1 MPARAFRLA
10 VLAALA
16 ALLWLALPV
25 CADDIEVANAR
36 LTATD
41 EGYAL
46 DADFEFNLNPR
57 LEDAL
62 AKGVPLFFVIE
73 FEAERPRWY
82 WWNERVVQKTLQIRL
97 SYNALTRQ
105 YRVSSGGAL
114 SQNFGSLIEAQRAV
128 ARVRD
133 WLVLERA
140 QVKPDETFLIALRM
154 RLDLSQMPKP
164 FQVSAITNRDWVLA
178 SDWQRWRFTPPE
190 KPAR

>member
-25 CADDIEVANAR
+25 RADDIEVANAR

>member
-190 KPAR
+190 KPGR

>member
-1 MPARAFRLA
+1 MPVRAFRLA

-25 CADDIEVANAR
+25 HADDIEVANAR

-46 DADFEFNLNPR
+46 DADFEFTLNPR
-57 LEDAL
+57 LEEAL
-62 AKGVPLFFVIE
+62 ANGVPLFFVIE

-82 WWNERVVQKTLQIRL
+82 WWNERVVQKTLQMRL
-97 SYNALTRQ
+97 AYNALTRQ
-105 YRVSSGGAL
+105 YRVSSDGAL
-114 SQNFGSLIEAQRAV
+114 AQNFGSLIEAQRAV
-128 ARVRD
+128 ARVRG
-133 WLVLERA
+133 WVVLERA

-164 FQVSAITNRDWVLA
+164 FQVSALTNRDWVLA
-178 SDWQRWRFTPPE
+178 SDWKRWRFTPPE
-190 KPAR
+190 RLAR

>member
-1 MPARAFRLA
+1 MPVSRFRLA

-16 ALLWLALPV
+16 AVLWLVLPAR
-25 CADDIEVANAR
+25 ADEIDVRNAR
-36 LTATD
+36 LAVTE

-46 DADFEFNLNPR
+46 DADFEFELNPR

-62 AKGVPLFFVIE
+62 AKGVPLFFVVE

-82 WWNERVVQKTLQIRL
+82 WWNERVVQKSLEARL
-97 SYNALTRQ
+97 SYNAITRQ

-114 SQNFGSLIEAQRAV
+114 AQNFASLAEAQRAV

-133 WLVLERA
+133 WLVIERG
-140 QVKPDETFLIALRM
+140 QVKQDESYLIALRM

-164 FQVSAITNRDWVLA
+164 FQVSAIANRDWTLA
-178 SDWQRWRFTPPE
+178 SEWKRWRFTPPE
-190 KPAR
+190 RPAR

>member
-16 ALLWLALPV
+16 VLLWLALPV
-25 CADDIEVANAR
+25 RADDIEVANAR

-190 KPAR
+190 KPGR

>member
-25 CADDIEVANAR
+25 RADDIEVANAR

-190 KPAR
+190 KPGR

>member
-16 ALLWLALPV
+16 ALLWLALPAR
-25 CADDIEVANAR
+25 ADDIEVANAR

-97 SYNALTRQ
+97 SYSALTRQ

-190 KPAR
+190 RPAR

>member
-16 ALLWLALPV
+16 VLLWLALPV
-25 CADDIEVANAR
+25 RADDIEVANAR

>member
-25 CADDIEVANAR
+25 RADDIEVANAR

-82 WWNERVVQKTLQIRL
+82 WWNERVVQRTLHVRL

-114 SQNFGSLIEAQRAV
+114 AQNFATLAEAQRAV

-133 WLVLERA
+133 WLVLERG
-140 QVKPDETFLIALRM
+140 QTRPDETYLIALRM
-154 RLDLSQMPKP
+154 RLDLTQMPKP
-164 FQVSAITNRDWVLA
+164 FQVSALTNRDWTLA
-178 SDWQRWRFTPPE
+178 SDWKRWRFTPPE
-190 KPAR
+190 RPAR